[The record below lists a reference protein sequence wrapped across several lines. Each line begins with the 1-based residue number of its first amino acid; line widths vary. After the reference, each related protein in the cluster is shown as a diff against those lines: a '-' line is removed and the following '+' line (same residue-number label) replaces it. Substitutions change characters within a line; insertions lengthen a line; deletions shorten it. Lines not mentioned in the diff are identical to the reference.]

1 VDREVLVGKVR
12 GLGEQPWHSVLPPGI
27 PGYPALRKPG
37 DSAAAMAQRID
48 TARNLVRQSIGSA
61 RLRLGIGF
69 PTSPTGRKMYLAVA
83 AMWKPIGVD
92 LELLPLDGR
101 AYSAALQRGDYDLF
115 SYAAFAVVPSASNF
129 LLRFVSDSAEN
140 VTRYRNVAF
149 DRAVTAA
156 ERQLTLAARYA
167 GYGEAETLLLRD
179 VPLIPLW
186 AGNSHRLI
194 ARRVR
199 GWVDHP
205 GHAHQSRY
213 LSLAG

>member
-1 VDREVLVGKVR
+1 
-12 GLGEQPWHSVLPPGI
+12 
-27 PGYPALRKPG
+27 
-37 DSAAAMAQRID
+37 
-48 TARNLVRQSIGSA
+48 VRQSVGSS

-140 VTRYRNVAF
+140 VTRYRNTAF
-149 DRAVTAA
+149 DRVVTAA

-167 GYGEAETLLLRD
+167 GYGEAEALLLRD

-186 AGNSHRLI
+186 AGNSHRLV
-194 ARRVR
+194 ASRVR

-205 GHAHQSRY
+205 GHSHQSRY

>member
-1 VDREVLVGKVR
+1 
-12 GLGEQPWHSVLPPGI
+12 
-27 PGYPALRKPG
+27 
-37 DSAAAMAQRID
+37 
-48 TARNLVRQSIGSA
+48 
-61 RLRLGIGF
+61 
-69 PTSPTGRKMYLAVA
+69 
-83 AMWKPIGVD
+83 MWKPIGVD

-140 VTRYRNVAF
+140 VTRYRNTAF
-149 DRAVTAA
+149 DRVVTAA

-167 GYGEAETLLLRD
+167 GYGEAEALLLRD

-194 ARRVR
+194 AGRVR

-205 GHAHQSRY
+205 GHSHQSRY

>member
-1 VDREVLVGKVR
+1 
-12 GLGEQPWHSVLPPGI
+12 
-27 PGYPALRKPG
+27 
-37 DSAAAMAQRID
+37 
-48 TARNLVRQSIGSA
+48 
-61 RLRLGIGF
+61 
-69 PTSPTGRKMYLAVA
+69 MYLAVA

-140 VTRYRNVAF
+140 VTRYRNAAF
-149 DRAVTAA
+149 DRVVTAA

-167 GYGEAETLLLRD
+167 GYGEAEALLLRD

-186 AGNSHRLI
+186 AGNSHRLV

-205 GHAHQSRY
+205 GHSHQSRY